1 MLPLLHLLGVYRAL
15 TDVNAKHAVLRETQ
29 QDISSKYVTTRVN
42 YVHYY
47 VTTRVDFVHYYVT
60 TRVAICSCFIVGKSN
75 TLVLCSNQLMC
86 SQYYKQRLKKD
97 FDSSPS

>member
-29 QDISSKYVTTRVN
+29 QDISSKYVTTRVDFVHYYVTTRVN

-47 VTTRVDFVHYYVT
+47 VTTRVNYIHYCHYKNILYTISLSMV
-60 TRVAICSCFIVGKSN
+60 
-75 TLVLCSNQLMC
+75 VLNSRDQ
-86 SQYYKQRLKKD
+86 
-97 FDSSPS
+97 